1 MKEFLVLSLRNAY
14 VSGKS
19 YRSKNDLTYMAI
31 YGTKRT
37 DAKKKIIETI
47 DTNLKTSIS
56 DQRGYPKPFY
66 LFQSD
71 LCIIML

>member
-19 YRSKNDLTYMAI
+19 YRSKNDLTHMAI

-56 DQRGYPKPFY
+56 DQRGYRKPFY

-71 LCIIML
+71 LRIIML

>member
-19 YRSKNDLTYMAI
+19 YRSKNDQTYMAI

-56 DQRGYPKPFY
+56 DQRGYRKPFY

-71 LCIIML
+71 LRIIML